1 MLISHHYRF
10 VLVKPRK
17 MAGTTVELALSPFL
31 MPGDQATPVGPEE
44 AMRVVTDGVHVG
56 PIRRRVGVLRRT
68 LRLRDH
74 SPLLRAHKVVPQ
86 TRGYRVIAIC
96 RNPWDRAVSQFFWS
110 MRRTD
115 IRSAPLADQ
124 KAAFIRYTRRWGPRG
139 WLELVYGRKR
149 QRLLDSAH
157 LYTVAGSAQPDYVI
171 RFEALD
177 ADLAGL
183 RDWLG
188 LPDAPSAQGIRTK
201 TESRPRSSDWTRFYD
216 ARTRDLVA
224 RECAREI
231 AMFGYDFEGRQM
243 PRGPFPDQVA
253 PGPA

>member
-10 VLVKPRK
+10 VLIKPRK

-31 MPGDQATPVGPEE
+31 MPGDLATRIGAEE
-44 AMRVVTDGVHVG
+44 TMRVVAEGVHVG
-56 PIRRRVGVLRRT
+56 PIRRRAGVLRRP

-74 SPLLRAHKVVPQ
+74 SPLSRARKVVPQ

-115 IRSAPLADQ
+115 IRTAPLADQ
-124 KAAFIRYTRRWGPRG
+124 KAAFIRYTHRWGPRG
-139 WLELVYGRKR
+139 WLEHVYGRKR

-157 LYTVAGSAQPDYVI
+157 LYSVAGGPRPDYVI
-171 RFEALD
+171 RFEALN
-177 ADLAGL
+177 ADLGRL

-188 LPDAPSAQGIRTK
+188 LPDTPSAQGIRTK
-201 TESRPRSSDWTRFYD
+201 AESRPRTRNWTQFYD
-216 ARTRDLVA
+216 EATRVLVA
-224 RECAREI
+224 QECAREI
-231 AMFGYDFEGRQM
+231 ALFGYDFEGRQM
-243 PRGPFPDQVA
+243 PRGPILGGDSPCT
-253 PGPA
+253 G